1 VPQLKT
7 DQRGKTGR
15 IYRWYATPWEMLRH
29 PPGLAEFLKE
39 DITVEKLAR
48 LADAQSDTQA
58 SIAMQKAKQKLFA
71 GIRERKTA

>member
-1 VPQLKT
+1 
-7 DQRGKTGR
+7 
-15 IYRWYATPWEMLRH
+15 MLRH